1 MAKNTKQNCCY
12 KVKKVYN
19 TALVS
24 DNFFIIILFKGN
36 TIIIFLNCFLN
47 CNRFLFVKRDKKTD
61 SFLVLQELGEK

>member
-36 TIIIFLNCFLN
+36 TIIIFFNCFLN

-61 SFLVLQELGEK
+61 LFLVLQELGEK